1 MAEESINLQVLH
13 WPTPQGKVPQGD
25 VNSWGR
31 LLWTRVSR
39 IFLLC
44 RKETKGLLEKMEDV
58 SGSVF
63 KMYIYLISNCY
74 DKLIF
79 SGACPFVRR
88 SLRANGGGVFSLNFK
103 HAFF

>member
-1 MAEESINLQVLH
+1 MKWCLMWSTNLGAEIVVEESINLQVLH

-25 VNSWGR
+25 DNSWGR

-58 SGSVF
+58 SGSFF
-63 KMYIYLISNCY
+63 KM
-74 DKLIF
+74 
-79 SGACPFVRR
+79 
-88 SLRANGGGVFSLNFK
+88 
-103 HAFF
+103 